1 MKKEHTFVYSIS
13 HSIYWILIV
22 IILYYMLHY
31 ILDTNTTFLCI
42 NTYYNCP
49 YVFTYCN
56 LHYTTSVCICNPPTF
71 PSPFTLPPRRIL
83 HLFLTCLKL
92 SMLHPHP
99 HSQLMALLPISQ
111 RRLKHPQRT
120 LTIPVILTVSRHQPP
135 AARHLC

>member
-1 MKKEHTFVYSIS
+1 MYLHTVIYITLHLCVYA
-13 HSIYWILIV
+13 ILR
-22 IILYYMLHY
+22 H
-31 ILDTNTTFLCI
+31 
-42 NTYYNCP
+42 
-49 YVFTYCN
+49 
-56 LHYTTSVCICNPPTF
+56 F

-92 SMLHPHP
+92 FMLHPHP